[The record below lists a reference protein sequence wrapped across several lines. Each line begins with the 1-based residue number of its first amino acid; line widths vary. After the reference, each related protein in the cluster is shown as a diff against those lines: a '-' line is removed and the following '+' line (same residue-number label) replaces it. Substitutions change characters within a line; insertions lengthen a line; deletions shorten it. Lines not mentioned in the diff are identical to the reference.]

1 MVGNFVSSNKP
12 IGHKGVISVV
22 EGCEVGHLGL
32 AAVRILAL
40 SEELVDGID
49 GVGLDCVVSGED
61 DELGDV
67 FLSFHA

>member
-12 IGHKGVISVV
+12 VGHEGVIRVV

-32 AAVRILAL
+32 TAVRILAL

-49 GVGLDCVVSGED
+49 GVGLDSVVSGED